1 MKKREIIQKITG
13 TGVVAVIRADGEQQ
27 ALRIAEACAKGGIA
41 ALEITYTVPGATR
54 IIESLVKE
62 YRGTDFII
70 GAGTVLDPETA
81 CAAVLAGAQYVV
93 SPHLCPD
100 VVRYCNRHAVPV
112 MPGVMTTRDAV
123 EALELGVDIL
133 KLFPG
138 EAFGPKII
146 KAFKGP
152 LPYAEFMPTGGVD
165 LSNVAQWIEAGA
177 SAIGV
182 GGKLTAPA
190 ASGDFAA
197 VEANAR
203 AFVESV
209 AAARCK
215 K

>member
-1 MKKREIIQKITG
+1 MKG
-13 TGVVAVIRADGEQQ
+13 SS
-27 ALRIAEACAKGGIA
+27 KG
-41 ALEITYTVPGATR
+41 
-54 IIESLVKE
+54 
-62 YRGTDFII
+62 
-70 GAGTVLDPETA
+70 
-81 CAAVLAGAQYVV
+81 C
-93 SPHLCPD
+93 
-100 VVRYCNRHAVPV
+100 
-112 MPGVMTTRDAV
+112 
-123 EALELGVDIL
+123 
-133 KLFPG
+133 
-138 EAFGPKII
+138 KII